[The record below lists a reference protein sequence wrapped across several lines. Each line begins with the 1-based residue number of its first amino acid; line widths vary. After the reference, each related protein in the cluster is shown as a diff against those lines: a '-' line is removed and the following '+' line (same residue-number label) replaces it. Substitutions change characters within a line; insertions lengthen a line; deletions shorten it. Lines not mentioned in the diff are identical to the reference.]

1 VQLAE
6 AAPATTIALIGNPNT
21 GKTTLF
27 NALTGLSHRVGNYPG
42 VTVESKSGA
51 MRLTDQKVVL
61 YDLPGTYSLAARS
74 PDELIAVDVLL
85 GQQAGIPRADAVI
98 AILDASNLQ
107 RNLYLLSQLI
117 ELEVPVVVALN
128 MADVARRR
136 GIEIDCECLSQRMG
150 VPVIPT
156 AADRGEGIPQLRAA
170 VSEAIGRGAPRPEH
184 RPAFSAALQRH
195 VDVLHEELLRHRAR
209 IGRDVSRAE
218 AFRAL
223 VDQDG
228 EFERRFA
235 KQLGETF
242 VKRLESIR
250 EGFEEQRS
258 LPSLEAHAR
267 YVWIARIVEGCVSP
281 PSQTKRSL
289 TDRIDAVVT
298 HRLFGTVTLVLVLG
312 AVFQAIYAWSVPLM
326 DLIEGMFAG
335 AAALVT
341 HVVPEGALQSLLVD
355 GVIGGVG
362 GIMVFLPQILV
373 LFLFLSL
380 LEDCGYMS
388 RAAFLMDKLLVRL
401 GLSGKSVIPLLSS
414 FACAVPGIMA
424 ARTIDSRKNRIATIV
439 VAPLMSCSARLPVY
453 VLLIGA
459 FVPERSYLGGWV
471 GLQGLTLFGAH
482 LIGLLVAVPVLF
494 VLKHT
499 FFRGPAAPFVMELPP
514 YRWPVWRNVVA
525 RLWEQTRH
533 FVVRAGTII
542 LAVSVVIWAL
552 SYFPRPDEIHQ
563 RYEARRAAAAT
574 EQARAEL
581 EGEEAG
587 AYLRQSFLG
596 RAGQVVE
603 PVVEPLGWDWRIGMA
618 VIGSFAAREV
628 VIATM
633 GTIFNVGDAEADSAR
648 LVERLNRSSWPDGR
662 PLFTLPVALSLI
674 VFFALCCQCAST
686 LAIIRRETASWLWTG
701 FTFAYMTLLAYAGGL
716 IVYQATTWMGW

>member
-51 MRLTDQKVVL
+51 MRLSGDKVVL

-85 GQQAGIPRADAVI
+85 GQQPGVPRADAVI

-117 ELEVPVVVALN
+117 ELDVPVVVALN
-128 MADVARRR
+128 MADIARRR
-136 GIEIDCECLSQRMG
+136 GIEIDCECLSERMG

-156 AADRGEGIPQLRAA
+156 SADRGEGMAALRQ
-170 VSEAIGRGAPRPEH
+170 AISRAIAQGPPRPSQK
-184 RPAFSAALQRH
+184 PQFAAGLERQ
-195 VDVLHEELLRHRAR
+195 VDALHEELQRHSDKL
-209 IGRDVSRAE
+209 GRTVTRAE
-218 AFRAL
+218 AFRTL
-223 VDQDG
+223 IDQDG

-235 KQLGETF
+235 RRLGDTF
-242 VKRLESIR
+242 TKRLEALRQGIDSA
-250 EGFEEQRS
+250 RS

-267 YVWIARIVEGCVSP
+267 YVWIAEIVEGCVTP
-281 PSQTKRSL
+281 PSHSKRSL

-298 HRLFGTVTLVLVLG
+298 HRVFGTVTLVLVLG
-312 AVFQAIYAWSVPLM
+312 AIFQAIYAWSVPLM
-326 DLIEGMFAG
+326 NLIEGVFAS
-335 AAALVT
+335 AAGLVT
-341 HVVPEGALQSLLVD
+341 WVVPEGPLQSLLVD

-471 GLQGLTLFGAH
+471 GLQGLTLFAAH
-482 LIGLLVAVPVLF
+482 LIGLVVAVPVLL
-494 VLKHT
+494 VLKST
-499 FFRGPAAPFVMELPP
+499 LFRGPAAPFVMELPP

-542 LAVSVVIWAL
+542 LAVSVVVWAL
-552 SYFPRPDEIHQ
+552 SYFPHPERIHRQ
-563 RYEARRAAAAT
+563 YEAQRAAAVS
-574 EQARAEL
+574 EQERAKL
-581 EGEEAG
+581 DAEEAG
-587 AYLRQSFLG
+587 TYLRQSFLG
-596 RAGQVVE
+596 RMGQVIE
-603 PVVEPLGWDWRIGMA
+603 PVVEPLGWDWRVGMA

-633 GTIFNVGDAEADSAR
+633 GTIFNVGDAEPDSAR
-648 LVERLNRSSWPDGR
+648 LVERLQRARWPDGR

-686 LAIIRRETASWLWTG
+686 LAVIKRETASWFWTG
-701 FTFAYMTLLAYAGGL
+701 FTFVYMTVLAYAGGL
-716 IVYQATTWMGW
+716 VVYQASIWMGS